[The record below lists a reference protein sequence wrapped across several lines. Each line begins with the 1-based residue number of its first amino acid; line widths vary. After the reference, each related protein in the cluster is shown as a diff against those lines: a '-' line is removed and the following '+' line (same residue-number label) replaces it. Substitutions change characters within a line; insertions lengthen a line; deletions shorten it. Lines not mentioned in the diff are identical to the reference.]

1 VKGELEYER
10 LVEISRADDAVVGL
24 VLTGSRG
31 RGPAARPDSDW
42 DVRLVVRDDAA
53 GECSLRRATPH
64 GSPVEVAV
72 LSLSAFEQ
80 AGAIGSE
87 SEWDRYSYAHAQVV
101 VDKLAG
107 RIAALVQEK
116 SVLPAEAANGIAA
129 EGLDTYVNSYYRSAK
144 NLRNGLFLEA
154 HLDAAESVPPFLT
167 ALFAFHGRVR
177 PFNKF
182 LRWELEHFPLGG
194 GHWTADELLPRLELI
209 VASGELGAQ
218 QALFRDAERLA
229 REYGFGEVIDGWEP
243 DVAWLRGEP

>member
-1 VKGELEYER
+1 
-10 LVEISRADDAVVGL
+10 
-24 VLTGSRG
+24 
-31 RGPAARPDSDW
+31 
-42 DVRLVVRDDAA
+42 
-53 GECSLRRATPH
+53 
-64 GSPVEVAV
+64 
-72 LSLSAFEQ
+72 
-80 AGAIGSE
+80 
-87 SEWDRYSYAHAQVV
+87 

-107 RIAALVQEK
+107 RIAALVREK
-116 SVLPAEAANGIAA
+116 SVLPPEAASGIAA
-129 EGLDTYVNSYYRSAK
+129 ENLDTYVNSYYRSAK
-144 NLRNGLFLEA
+144 NLANALFVEA
-154 HLDAAESVPPFLT
+154 HLDAAESVAPFLT
-167 ALFAFHGRVR
+167 ALFAVHGRVR